1 MIKRSAAIAGVVLAL
16 GATAAVAIA
25 IWPERA
31 GEGGSTSTGQPPVGS
46 AAGRAGGLGGGA
58 YLGVDT
64 RDITPDRLSEL
75 KLKEEHGVEV
85 TLVDQ
90 DAPAGKA
97 GLKEHDV
104 ILNLNGSQVESV
116 EQLRRMIREIP
127 PGRLV
132 TLGISRDGQP
142 MTVKAQLAD
151 RKKTFGMGMSGGKA
165 FSFTMPAIPA
175 IPATPVMP
183 AMPEMDVP
191 VSIVVVHS
199 SARSGLMVENL
210 TPQLGDFF
218 GTKNGQGVLVRSVEK
233 GSRAEKAG
241 FRAGDVVVKVNDEA
255 IHDTS
260 DFTHAVRGRKIVTI
274 EGIAKADGTGSR
286 LLADATYGTYVVGE
300 SWSPDGRQ
308 ILLPQ
313 SKRAGRCAGRRQQRS
328 PSASGREPHRAADVV
343 ARRQPARLRVV
354 RPQEADRR
362 RARRGVHP
370 APVGRDDREPGRRV
384 GRLRRPGRGRRA
396 PRGCDRGARCRDPAV
411 RGSARLRERRHLRP
425 RSPSA

>member
-1 MIKRSAAIAGVVLAL
+1 MRKSILAALMLPMFLAVTSSAQLCSQEPFTESFGFSS
-16 GATAAVAIA
+16 
-25 IWPERA
+25 EDF
-31 GEGGSTSTGQPPVGS
+31 
-46 AAGRAGGLGGGA
+46 GGGA

-127 PGRLV
+127 PGRMV
-132 TLGISRDGQP
+132 SLGISRDGQP
-142 MTVKAQLAD
+142 MTLKAQLAD
-151 RKKTFGMGMSGGKA
+151 RKKSFGMGMSNGKA
-165 FSFTMPAIPA
+165 FSFAMPALPAIPA
-175 IPATPVMP
+175 ISAIP

-218 GTKNGQGVLVRSVEK
+218 GARDGQGVLVRSVEK

-241 FRAGDVVVKVNDEA
+241 FRAGDVIVKVNGESISD
-255 IHDTS
+255 S
-260 DFTHAVRGRKIVTI
+260 GDFTHAMHGRKN
-274 EGIAKADGTGSR
+274 GTVSVSIIR
-286 LLADATYGTYVVGE
+286 EKKEQTLTLALPERNQSEVLDESFEVPEVDAETVIDLSDAE
-300 SWSPDGRQ
+300 S
-308 ILLPQ
+308 
-313 SKRAGRCAGRRQQRS
+313 
-328 PSASGREPHRAADVV
+328 EV
-343 ARRQPARLRVV
+343 ARVMPEMEQTLIEIKPDIEEATREIRNHQQELKKEMRELQRELRDEEIQIHKNYIQKNKTRVLWQP
-354 RPQEADRR
+354 QADI
-362 RARRGVHP
+362 
-370 APVGRDDREPGRRV
+370 
-384 GRLRRPGRGRRA
+384 
-396 PRGCDRGARCRDPAV
+396 
-411 RGSARLRERRHLRP
+411 
-425 RSPSA
+425 